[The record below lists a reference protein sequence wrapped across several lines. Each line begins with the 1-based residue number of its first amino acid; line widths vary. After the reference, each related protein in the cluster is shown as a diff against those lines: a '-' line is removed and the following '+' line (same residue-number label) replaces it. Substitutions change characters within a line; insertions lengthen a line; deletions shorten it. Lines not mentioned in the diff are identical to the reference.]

1 MALRDYARALGRS
14 GRFLVEQLTKA
25 NQGVGGTAIQ
35 PLPFADPAATR
46 STKGGPRSAFERPLQ
61 AAYGFGWKERVVC
74 NAFEVARELTYSAP
88 VIGVIISTRAN
99 ECLPFTRR
107 SLNRFSPGFRVVLRD
122 EKEKPTKKSQERAK
136 ELERFVEHT
145 GDPETS
151 ALRDSFTSLVY
162 KVATDSLMFA
172 QFGIEIVPDRSGRP
186 AQFYAVDASTLRI
199 AQHAKPYET
208 DNIEKEIR
216 YVQVVDGRIV
226 TAYTHEQLIFAIRN
240 PSTDVRM
247 AGYGISELEKVQ
259 RACSAILDAWQYNV
273 RAFTQGTNIRGIIN
287 IREPMGAEQFEDFRE
302 DLYRWTRGVDNA
314 HGTTVMNSEQGFDY
328 TDLSRS
334 NRDLEYGEWTNF
346 LIRII
351 CSEYNMATDQIG
363 FNYGNVGQDN
373 ALGQNSNE
381 WKITQARER
390 GLRPLLD
397 HIFSALNHRLI
408 YPLDENFRMEYVG
421 LDQMTPEA
429 AENYNNLRVRT
440 TRTINELRAEADQE
454 PLPDGT
460 GDIILDPTWLQ
471 NRSMQ
476 QMQQQQ
482 AQQAAQQQQFVGDDQ
497 GYADSAPPD
506 QPQQSTQQSTDGGQD
521 GEGLD
526 ADAPDENDAQKSFA
540 KPLTWRLEL

>member
-1 MALRDYARALGRS
+1 M
-14 GRFLVEQLTKA
+14 VEQLAKA
-25 NQGVGGTAIQ
+25 GQGVGGT
-35 PLPFADPAATR
+35 PVNPVPFAAPEATR
-46 STKGGPRSAFERPLQ
+46 PAKGGPRSAFERPLQ
-61 AAYGFGWKERVVC
+61 SAYGFGWKERT
-74 NAFEVARELTYSAP
+74 NLSAFETARELTYQAP

-107 SLNRFSPGFRVVLRD
+107 SMSRFSPGFRVVLRD

-136 ELERFVEHT
+136 ELEQFIEHT

-151 ALRDSFTSLVY
+151 ALRDSFTSVVY
-162 KVATDSLMFA
+162 KIATDSLMFA

-186 AQFYAVDASTLRI
+186 AQFYPVDASTLRI
-199 AQHAKPYET
+199 AQYAKPYES
-208 DNIEKEIR
+208 DNLDKQIR
-216 YVQVVDGRIV
+216 YVQVVDGQIL
-226 TAYTHEQLIFAIRN
+226 TAYTHEQLIFAVRN

-259 RACSAILDAWQYNV
+259 RACSAILDSWQYNV

-287 IREPMGAEQFEDFRE
+287 VREPMGSEQFEDFRE
-302 DLYRWTRGVDNA
+302 DFYRWARGVDNA
-314 HGTTVMNSEQGFDY
+314 HSTSVINSEQGFEY

-351 CSEYNMATDQIG
+351 CSAYNMATDQIG

-397 HIFSALNHRLI
+397 HIFGTLTNRII
-408 YPLDENFRMEYVG
+408 YPLDENFRIEYVG

-429 AENYNNLRVRT
+429 AENYNTQRVRS
-440 TRTINELRAEADQE
+440 TRTIDEIRAEADLA
-454 PLPDGT
+454 PMPDGT
-460 GDIILDPTWLQ
+460 GNLILDPTWLQ

-482 AQQAAQQQQFVGDDQ
+482 AEQAAQQQEFGAQDLGVAPQDIQQLSSGDQ
-497 GYADSAPPD
+497 L
-506 QPQQSTQQSTDGGQD
+506 TTDGGQD

-526 ADAPDENDAQKSFA
+526 ADAPDEADAQKSLA
-540 KPLTWRLEL
+540 RPITWRLEL